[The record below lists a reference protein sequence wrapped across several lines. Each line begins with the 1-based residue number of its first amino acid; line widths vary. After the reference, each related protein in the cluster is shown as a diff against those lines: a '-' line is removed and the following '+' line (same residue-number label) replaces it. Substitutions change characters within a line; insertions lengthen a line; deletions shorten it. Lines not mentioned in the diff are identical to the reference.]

1 MDDQILTRYAKGL
14 TPRHIVEAFQE
25 MDDADVSAALI
36 SQVTDKVL
44 EPMTP
49 WQ

>member
-14 TPRHIVEAFQE
+14 SPRDMVEAFQE

-36 SQVTDKVL
+36 SQVTDQVL
-44 EPMTP
+44 APMTP

>member
-1 MDDQILTRYAKGL
+1 MDDQILTRYAKVL
-14 TPRHIVEAFQE
+14 SKRDIVEAFQE
-25 MDDADVSAALI
+25 MDDADVCAALT

-44 EPMTP
+44 APITP